1 MIVRLGCWFVLLVPS
16 LCVMMQQTSKELPFA
31 PKRMMPK
38 QDPIL
43 IDKYRIATIAEAN
56 TEIRDQELVLGVAL
70 DGEARAYPLNRISGP
85 KRELLND
92 TVGGKPIA
100 ITWCSLCFSAIVFD
114 RQTQSGLL
122 ELGIAGSLWHDNMV
136 MYDTKTQSLWSQ
148 IRGEAMSG
156 PLQGIKLTRLA
167 SDVMTW
173 NAWKREHPE
182 TTVAMFSRTTDE
194 FSRFPTSSRL
204 TPALTLNSEE
214 GSRVWELSE
223 LRSQPILNE
232 TWKGHPLLIAR
243 IEETGASRVYSR
255 AIEDRELT
263 FVVENDSI
271 LDEQTRST
279 WDPRTGEAIDGP
291 LRGRQLRR
299 MPTSVASKPKWQ
311 IFYPDP

>member
-1 MIVRLGCWFVLLVPS
+1 MIFRLGCWFALLVPS
-16 LCVMMQQTSKELPFA
+16 LCLTMQQTSKELPFA

-43 IDKYRIATIAEAN
+43 IDKYRIATVTEAN
-56 TEIRDQELVLGVAL
+56 VEIREQELVLGVAL

-92 TVGGKPIA
+92 TIGGKPIA
-100 ITWCSLCFSAIVFD
+100 VTWCSLCFSAVVFD
-114 RQTQSGLL
+114 RQTHSGLL

-156 PLQGIKLTRLA
+156 PLQGTKLVRLA

-182 TTVAMFSRTTDE
+182 TTVAMFSRTTEE

-204 TPALTLNSEE
+204 TPALTLTSEE
-214 GSRVWELSE
+214 GSRAWELSE
-223 LRSQPILNE
+223 LRHQPILNE
-232 TWKGHPLLIAR
+232 MWKGQALLIAR

-255 AIEDRELT
+255 VLEDREFT
-263 FVVENDSI
+263 FVTKNNSI

-291 LRGRQLRR
+291 LRGLQLRR
-299 MPTSVASKPKWQ
+299 IPTSVASKSKWQ

>member
-1 MIVRLGCWFVLLVPS
+1 MIGRLGYWFALLVPS
-16 LCVMMQQTSKELPFA
+16 LCLAMQQTSKELPFA

-56 TEIRDQELVLGVAL
+56 AELRDHELVLGVAL
-70 DGEARAYPLNRISGP
+70 HGEARAYPLNRISGP

-92 TVGGKPIA
+92 TVGGTPIA
-100 ITWCSLCFSAIVFD
+100 VTWCSLCFSAVVFD

-156 PLQGIKLTRLA
+156 TLQGTKLTRLA

-182 TTVAMFSRTTDE
+182 TTVAMFSRTTNE

-204 TPALTLNSEE
+204 APAMTLSSEE
-214 GSRVWELSE
+214 STRVWELSE
-223 LRSQPILNE
+223 LRSQPIWNE
-232 TWKGHPLLIAR
+232 TWQGQALLIAR

-255 AIEDRELT
+255 VLENRELT
-263 FVVENDSI
+263 FSVRNESI
-271 LDEQTRST
+271 VDDQTQST
-279 WDPRTGEAIDGP
+279 WDPRTGEAIGGP
-291 LRGRQLRR
+291 LRGQQLRR
-299 MPTSVASKPKWQ
+299 IPTSVASKSKWQ
-311 IFYPDP
+311 VFYPDS